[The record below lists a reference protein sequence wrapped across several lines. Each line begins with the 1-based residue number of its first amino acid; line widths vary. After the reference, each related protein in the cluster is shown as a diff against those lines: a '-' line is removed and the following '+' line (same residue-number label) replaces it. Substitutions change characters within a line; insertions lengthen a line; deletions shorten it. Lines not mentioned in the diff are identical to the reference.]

1 MVTNTDDMLFREIE
15 RNRMSQRATRKREK
29 HANEQLRYR
38 ERLKH
43 KGAPTRADIAVVV
56 LGVLLLALKHRRHDR
71 VIRLLLKMVKHEL
84 ALAGFDPEQ
93 VLLRIERMIENCDL
107 DLPNWREAREW
118 RKADRERKKQLQRS
132 ST

>member
-1 MVTNTDDMLFREIE
+1 
-15 RNRMSQRATRKREK
+15 
-29 HANEQLRYR
+29 
-38 ERLKH
+38 
-43 KGAPTRADIAVVV
+43 VV

-118 RKADRERKKQLQRS
+118 RKTDRERKKQLQKS